1 MVFTRTV
8 DPGNAVAASR
18 QAVTLFTVAAVC
30 LLVGGIG
37 IMNIML
43 VSVTERTQKIGLRL
57 AVGALESAVLL
68 QAQACFG
75 LLFAGWHSEGAC
87 VSRYKRAL
95 PRPSN

>member
-1 MVFTRTV
+1 MRTV

-37 IMNIML
+37 MMNIML

-57 AVGALESAVLL
+57 VVGALESAVRLQAQA

-75 LLFAGWHSEGAC
+75 LLFAGWHSEGA
-87 VSRYKRAL
+87 
-95 PRPSN
+95 